1 MNRRR
6 FLRPQPAVLLTPPA
20 PAAPGDL
27 SLLRVSRRAMAT
39 TFEIALPDATPD
51 ALAAAEAAL
60 DLIDDLEQQLTVYR
74 DSSDVSHLNRAAA
87 ESTIEVNAGLFGLL
101 AHAASL
107 SADTGGAFDP
117 AAGALI
123 RAWAGARREERIPT
137 PAELA
142 AARERSGVRH
152 LILDAARRTV
162 KFRVTGL
169 LLNLGG
175 IGKGYALDRVVDLL
189 RTRWGVGSA
198 LVQAGGSS
206 VRAIGTPPGDPRGW
220 LVAVRHPTDDART
233 VGAVYLNDQALGTS
247 AATFQFFEVG
257 GRRYG
262 HLLDPRTGHPAAG
275 TACAS
280 VVAPTAAAADA
291 LSTAFFVLG
300 EAGARDY
307 LRVRPDH
314 AAVILGD
321 AAQATPVPVNLPP
334 GRYTPPADRVQWP
347 ERPAD

>member
-6 FLRPQPAVLLTPPA
+6 FLPQSAALLAPPPA
-20 PAAPGDL
+20 PTPGDL
-27 SLLRVSRRAMAT
+27 SLMRVSRRAMAT

-60 DLIDDLEQQLTVYR
+60 DLVDELEQQLTVYR
-74 DSSDVSHLNRAAA
+74 DSSDVSHLNRAAVGA
-87 ESTIEVNAGLFGLL
+87 PVEVNAGLFALL
-101 AHAASL
+101 AHAATL

-117 AAGALI
+117 AAGSLI
-123 RAWAGARREERIPT
+123 RAWAAARREERIPT

-142 AARERSGVRH
+142 AARGRAGVRH
-152 LILDAARRTV
+152 LILDAARMTV
-162 KFRVTGL
+162 KFRVPGL

-175 IGKGYALDRVVDLL
+175 IGKGYALDRVADLL
-189 RTRWGVGSA
+189 RSQWGVRSA
-198 LVQAGGSS
+198 LIQAGGSS

-220 LVAVRHPTDDART
+220 LVAVRHPADDART

-247 AATFQFFEVG
+247 AATFQFFEFG

-262 HLLDPRTGHPAAG
+262 HLLDPRTGLPAAG

-280 VVAPTAAAADA
+280 VIVPTAAAADA

-300 EAGARDY
+300 EGGARDY
-307 LRVRPDH
+307 LRARPDH
-314 AAVILGD
+314 AALVLGD
-321 AAQATPVPVNLPP
+321 GPGATPVLVNLPP
-334 GRYTPPADRVQWP
+334 GRYTPPGDRVQWP